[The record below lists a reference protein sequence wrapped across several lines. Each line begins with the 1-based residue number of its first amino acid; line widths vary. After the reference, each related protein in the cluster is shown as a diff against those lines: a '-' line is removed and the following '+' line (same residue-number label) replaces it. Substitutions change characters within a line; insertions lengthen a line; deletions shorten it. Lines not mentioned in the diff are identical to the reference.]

1 AGRSAPDQDGDPG
14 AGAHNRRRLHADPH
28 GQLAGNQQIVGFS
41 RDGVDAD
48 HLGLGRLRHRRPG
61 RDRARRSVF
70 PLGPPMSAVVETK
83 NLTKR
88 YREKLAVNA
97 LNLTVQEGEVFGFL
111 GPNGAGKT
119 TTILMLLGL
128 TEPTSGDVSVCGFN
142 PTHESLEVK
151 RRVGYL
157 PENPGFYEDISAR
170 ENLLYMARLN
180 RIPED
185 EARRRTAQVL
195 DQVGLAD
202 DGRRLVREFS
212 RGMRQRL
219 GIAEV
224 RVKEPKAIILDEPT
238 LGIDPDGA
246 IRILEM
252 IKNLNRA
259 HGLTVMLS
267 SHALQQV
274 QDICSR
280 VGIIVK
286 GKLIVQGEMD
296 ALGKAIL
303 KGRQWNFLLEVS
315 GNADGLER
323 ELQSIPGVDEIEK
336 RAHGWFLRCTQD
348 VRGEVVSIVTRRQL
362 QLLQLRSED
371 PTLEEI
377 YLKYF

>member
-1 AGRSAPDQDGDPG
+1 
-14 AGAHNRRRLHADPH
+14 
-28 GQLAGNQQIVGFS
+28 
-41 RDGVDAD
+41 
-48 HLGLGRLRHRRPG
+48 
-61 RDRARRSVF
+61 
-70 PLGPPMSAVVETK
+70 MSSVVETK

-88 YREKLAVNA
+88 YREKLAVNS
-97 LNLTVQEGEVFGFL
+97 LNLTVEEGEVFGFL

-128 TEPTSGDVSVCGFN
+128 TEPTSGVVSVCGFN
-142 PTHESLEVK
+142 PTRQSLEVK

-157 PENPGFYEDISAR
+157 PESPGFYDDISAK

-195 DQVGLAD
+195 DQVGLPD
-202 DGRRLVREFS
+202 DARRLVREFS
-212 RGMRQRL
+212 RGMKQRL

-224 RVKEPKAIILDEPT
+224 LVKNPKAIILDEPT

-246 IRILEM
+246 IRILEL
-252 IKNLNRA
+252 IKSLNRE

-267 SHALQQV
+267 SHQLQQV
-274 QDICSR
+274 QEICSR

-296 ALGKAIL
+296 ELGKSIL

-315 GNADGLER
+315 GNTDGLER
-323 ELQSIPGVDEIEK
+323 DLQSIPGVDEIEK
-336 RAHGWFLRCTQD
+336 RSHGWFLRCTQD
-348 VRGEVVSIVTRRQL
+348 VRGEVVSLVTRKGVR
-362 QLLQLRSED
+362 LLQLRSED

-377 YLKYF
+377 YLKYFREA

>member
-1 AGRSAPDQDGDPG
+1 
-14 AGAHNRRRLHADPH
+14 
-28 GQLAGNQQIVGFS
+28 
-41 RDGVDAD
+41 
-48 HLGLGRLRHRRPG
+48 
-61 RDRARRSVF
+61 
-70 PLGPPMSAVVETK
+70 MSAVVETK

-97 LNLTVQEGEVFGFL
+97 LNLTVEEGEIFGFL

-128 TEPTSGDVSVCGFN
+128 TEPTSGQVSVCGFN

-157 PENPGFYEDISAR
+157 PESPGFYDDISAR
-170 ENLLYMARLN
+170 ENLLYMSRLN

-195 DQVGLAD
+195 DQVGLSD

-212 RGMRQRL
+212 RGMKQRL

-224 RVKEPKAIILDEPT
+224 LVKNPKAIILDEPT

-246 IRILEM
+246 IRILEL
-252 IKNLNRA
+252 IRGLNRD

-267 SHALQQV
+267 SHQLQQV
-274 QDICSR
+274 QEICNR

-286 GKLIVQGEMD
+286 GRLIVQGEMD
-296 ALGKAIL
+296 ALGKSIL
-303 KGRQWNFLLEVS
+303 KGRQWNFLVEVR

-323 ELQSIPGVDEIEK
+323 DLERIQGVDEIEK
-336 RAHGWFLRCTQD
+336 RSHGWFLRCTRD
-348 VRGEVVSIVTRRQL
+348 VRGEVVSVITSKQL
-362 QLLQLRSED
+362 DLLQLRSED
-371 PTLEEI
+371 PSLEEI
-377 YLKYF
+377 YLKYFREA

>member
-1 AGRSAPDQDGDPG
+1 
-14 AGAHNRRRLHADPH
+14 
-28 GQLAGNQQIVGFS
+28 
-41 RDGVDAD
+41 
-48 HLGLGRLRHRRPG
+48 
-61 RDRARRSVF
+61 
-70 PLGPPMSAVVETK
+70 MSAVVETR

-97 LNLTVQEGEVFGFL
+97 LTLTVQDGEIFGFL

-128 TEPTSGDVSVCGFN
+128 TEPTSGQVSVCGFN
-142 PTHESLEVK
+142 PTRESLDVK

-157 PENPGFYEDISAR
+157 PESPGFYDDISAR

-185 EARRRTAQVL
+185 EARRRTTHVL
-195 DQVGLAD
+195 DQVGLPD
-202 DGRRLVREFS
+202 DARRLVREFS
-212 RGMRQRL
+212 RGMKQRL

-224 RVKEPKAIILDEPT
+224 LVKNPRAIILDEPT

-252 IKNLNRA
+252 IKSLNRE

-267 SHALQQV
+267 SHQLQQV
-274 QDICSR
+274 QEICNR

-296 ALGKAIL
+296 ELGKSIL
-303 KGRQWNFLLEVS
+303 KGRQWNFLVEVS
-315 GNADGLER
+315 GNTDGLER
-323 ELQSIPGVDEIEK
+323 ELQSIPGVDEIE
-336 RAHGWFLRCTQD
+336 RRSHGWFLRCTED
-348 VRGEVVSIVTRRQL
+348 VRGDVVSRVTRKGLR
-362 QLLQLRSED
+362 LLQLRSED

-377 YLKYF
+377 YLKYFREA